1 MKRALAL
8 VERDMRKFRRSPALM
23 FASLVL
29 PLVQLV
35 ILGNAFGGNIKNVWL
50 GVVHMDHGPESV
62 DVLER
67 VRAVGANARTF
78 LPTDYDDESVAISD
92 LRKGVLSGVLII
104 PQH

>member
-8 VERDMRKFRRSPALM
+8 VERDMRKFRRSPALL

-35 ILGNAFGGNIKNVWL
+35 ILGNAFGGNIKNVNL
-50 GVVHMDHGPESV
+50 GVVNLDRGPESV
-62 DVLER
+62 DVLAR

-78 LPTDYDDESVAISD
+78 LPTDYADQSAAISD
-92 LRKGVLSGVLII
+92 LRKGTLGGILVI
-104 PQH
+104 